1 MAEAAT
7 TESGSAEGAA
17 QVQSAGEAPPVE
29 DLAQQLTPATWLPE
43 SWQPYWE
50 AMAQYPLLAAA
61 GIAVLSYVIALASRG
76 FFVFV
81 LGRLAGLSETK
92 VDNLILDGL
101 KRPVFVTLLMFGLML
116 SVQIADLPWGGGMF
130 VNLFASAIIISWML
144 AGLHLSTAIVDHFSD
159 NPKFTMVE
167 PRTIP
172 LFDFVIKLTVLLLAS
187 YVLLLVWGIN
197 PLGWLASAGIVG
209 IAVGFAA
216 KDTLANL
223 FSGLFILADS
233 PYKIGDFINL
243 DTGERGM
250 VTHIGMR
257 STRLLTRS
265 DIEVTI
271 PNAVIANAMIT
282 NESSGRH
289 KKMRIRL
296 PVGTAYGS
304 DVDHVCEI
312 LERVG
317 VEHELTCAYPAP
329 RVRMRGFGA
338 SSLDFELLCWID
350 EPEDRGRI
358 SHQLFMGIYKAFLR
372 EGIEIPYAKQ
382 DLYVK
387 EFPSSE
393 NRTNADE

>member
-1 MAEAAT
+1 MSETDAT
-7 TESGSAEGAA
+7 QNASTS
-17 QVQSAGEAPPVE
+17 EAPQTTAADSE
-29 DLAQQLTPATWLPE
+29 AIDLAQQFDPTLYLPE
-43 SWQPYWE
+43 SWQPHWE
-50 AMAQYPLLAAA
+50 VVAQYPLYGAAIIVVLAY
-61 GIAVLSYVIALASRG
+61 LLALASRG
-76 FFVFV
+76 FFVYV
-81 LGRLAGLSETK
+81 LGRIAGLSETK
-92 VDNLILDGL
+92 VDNIILDGL
-101 KRPVFVTLLMFGLML
+101 KKPVFTTLLMLGFMIA
-116 SVQIADLPWGGGMF
+116 VQVARLPWGSG
-130 VNLFASAIIISWML
+130 VLLNLMASIIIVTWML
-144 AGLHLSTAIVDHFSD
+144 AGLHLSSAVVGHLSD
-159 NPKFTMVE
+159 SPKFTIVE

-172 LFDFVIKLTVLLLAS
+172 LFDFVVKLAVLLIAS

-243 DTGERGM
+243 DSGERGM
-250 VTHIGMR
+250 VTGIGMR

-296 PVGTAYGS
+296 PVGVAYGS
-304 DVDHVCEI
+304 DADQVCEI

-317 VEHELTCAYPAP
+317 VEHHATCADPAP
-329 RVRMRGFGA
+329 RVRMRAFGA

-350 EPEDRGRI
+350 EPVDRGRI
-358 SHQLFMGIYKAFLR
+358 SHQLFIEIYKAFL
-372 EGIEIPYAKQ
+372 EANIEIPYAKQ
-382 DLYVK
+382 DLYIK
-387 EFPSSE
+387 EAPDFGE
-393 NRTNADE
+393 DN

>member
-1 MAEAAT
+1 MSQSNA
-7 TESGSAEGAA
+7 SPDGSSTGAA
-17 QVQSAGEAPPVE
+17 EVSTL
-29 DLAQQLTPATWLPE
+29 DLAQQFDPTGWMPE
-43 SWQPYWE
+43 SWHPYWE
-50 AMAQYPLLAAA
+50 MMGQYPLLAGCA
-61 GIAVLSYVIALASRG
+61 IAVLAYLVALASRG
-76 FFVFV
+76 FFVYV
-81 LGRLAGLSETK
+81 LGRIAGLSETK
-92 VDNLILDGL
+92 VDNIILDGL
-101 KRPVFVTLLMFGLML
+101 KKPVFTTLLMLGLMIA
-116 SVQIADLPWGGGMF
+116 VQAARLPWGGAVI
-130 VNLFASAIIISWML
+130 VNIMASAIVVSWML
-144 AGLHLSTAIVDHFSD
+144 AGLHLSSAVVAHFSES
-159 NPKFTMVE
+159 PKFSMVE

-172 LFDFVIKLTVLLLAS
+172 LFDFVIKLAVLLISS
-187 YVLLLVWGIN
+187 YVLLLIWGIN

-243 DTGERGM
+243 DSGERGM
-250 VTHIGMR
+250 VTAIGMR

-296 PVGTAYGS
+296 PVGVAYGS
-304 DVDHVCEI
+304 DADQVCEI

-317 VEHELTCAYPAP
+317 VEHHATCADPAP
-329 RVRMRGFGA
+329 RVRMRAFGA

-350 EPEDRGRI
+350 EPVDRGRI
-358 SHQLFMGIYKAFLR
+358 SHQLFIEIYKAFLAA
-372 EGIEIPYAKQ
+372 GIEIPYTKQ
-382 DLYVK
+382 DVYIK
-387 EFPSSE
+387 EAPSSGH
-393 NRTNADE
+393 TS